1 MSVDERALLVAL
13 LRGPFQHRPMLLRQ
27 ELVGGSLPSEVA
39 VTSGSPLDIDDA
51 ARLIEQWERSGE
63 RMLTWLDDDYP
74 PQLRD
79 VRDFPPVVFVR
90 GQLPREDR
98 GVAVVGSRD
107 VGSTALRAAR
117 DISAALVDRSL
128 TVVAGLAAGIDTAA
142 HQTALERG
150 GRTVAVMG
158 TGIDKCYPAANRQL
172 KAAIER
178 TGMTL
183 SQFWPGAPGG
193 RQTFPMRNAVM
204 SAYSCATIIVTAGES
219 SGTRHQARQ
228 AIAHGRPLVLSSQV
242 ATETT
247 WGRKYAADDTA
258 LVSVA
263 KGPEEAVDRALSLAD
278 QADSMLV

>member
-1 MSVDERALLVAL
+1 MSVDERAVLVAL
-13 LRGPFQHRPMLLRQ
+13 LRGPFRHRPMVLRQ

-39 VTSGSPLDIDDA
+39 VTSGNPLDIDDA

-63 RMLTWLDDDYP
+63 RMLTWLDDEYP

-79 VRDFPPVVFVR
+79 VRDFPPVIFVR

-107 VGSTALRAAR
+107 VGSTALQAAR
-117 DISAALVDRSL
+117 DISAALVDRNM

-178 TGMTL
+178 AGMTL

-204 SAYSCATIIVTAGES
+204 SAYSRATIIVTAGES
-219 SGTRHQARQ
+219 SGTRHQAQQ

-263 KGPEEAVDRALSLAD
+263 NGPEEAVDRALSLAD
-278 QADSMLV
+278 QSDSMLV

>member
-1 MSVDERALLVAL
+1 MATDERAVLVAL
-13 LRGPFQHRPMLLRQ
+13 LRGPYLHGPMPLRQ
-27 ELVGGSLPSEVA
+27 ELVEGTEPSRLA
-39 VTSGSPLDIDDA
+39 AHLDTPVDVSDA
-51 ARLIEQWERSGE
+51 ERLIEGWERSGE

-74 PQLRD
+74 AQFRD

-90 GQLPREDR
+90 GQLVAEDR
-98 GVAVVGSRD
+98 GIAVVGSRD
-107 VGSTALRAAR
+107 VGSTAVSAAR
-117 DISAALVDRSL
+117 NISVALVERGM

-142 HQTALERG
+142 HEAALEHG

-158 TGIDKCYPAANRQL
+158 TGIDRCYPAANRRL
-172 KAAIER
+172 KADIER

-204 SAYSCATIIVTAGES
+204 SAYSCATIIVTAGEK

-228 AIAHGRPLVLSSQV
+228 AIAHGRPLVLSRQV
-242 ATETT
+242 ASKTT
-247 WGRKYAADDTA
+247 WGRKYASDDAA
-258 LVSVA
+258 LVAVA
-263 KGPEEAVDRALSLAD
+263 DSPEDAVTSAIALAD

>member
-1 MSVDERALLVAL
+1 MSADERAVLVAL
-13 LRGPFQHRPMLLRQ
+13 LRGPFLHHPMALRQ
-27 ELVGGSLPSEVA
+27 ELVSGSLPSQVT
-39 VTSGSPLDIDDA
+39 VTSEALLDMDGA
-51 ARLIEQWERSGE
+51 EHLIEQWERSGE

-74 PQLRD
+74 AQFRD
-79 VRDFPPVVFVR
+79 VRDFPPVIFVR
-90 GQLPREDR
+90 GQLLHEDR

-107 VGSTALRAAR
+107 VGLTALRAAR
-117 DISAALVDRSL
+117 SISAALVDRNM

-142 HQTALERG
+142 HETALDRG

-158 TGIDKCYPAANRQL
+158 TGIDRCYPAANRQL
-172 KAAIER
+172 KADIEQ

-193 RQTFPMRNAVM
+193 KQTFPMRNAVM
-204 SAYSCATIIVTAGES
+204 SAYSCATIIVTAGET

-242 ATETT
+242 ASETT

-263 KGPEEAVDRALSLAD
+263 TSPEEAVERALYLAD